1 MFILKMIL
9 GNLIFIFGF
18 IAYVVYGYIVIIR
31 MRIKRKKYGVKK
43 MLEYAAPRIKNFSI
57 RAFKWTFVDVE
68 VEGMENIPK
77 DSNFLIIANHQS
89 LLDIPLLLA
98 YIDPT
103 LAFIAKK
110 EVSKIPMIGSFVKEM
125 GGVLLD
131 RSDIKKAVAALMEV
145 MKGLREG
152 RSFVLFPEGTRSA
165 DGNLRE
171 FRKGSLKIA
180 LRTKVKILPVV
191 IDGTINVTP
200 KGSIFIRP
208 NKVKLKIL
216 EPLDPS
222 KFENEESLRGFLEKS
237 FKDQLLLM
245 RGGVYNEKSKNKSA
259 SC

>member
-1 MFILKMIL
+1 
-9 GNLIFIFGF
+9 
-18 IAYVVYGYIVIIR
+18 
-31 MRIKRKKYGVKK
+31 
-43 MLEYAAPRIKNFSI
+43 
-57 RAFKWTFVDVE
+57 
-68 VEGMENIPK
+68 
-77 DSNFLIIANHQS
+77 
-89 LLDIPLLLA
+89 
-98 YIDPT
+98 
-103 LAFIAKK
+103 
-110 EVSKIPMIGSFVKEM
+110 
-125 GGVLLD
+125 
-131 RSDIKKAVAALMEV
+131 

>member
-1 MFILKMIL
+1 MYLLKMIL
-9 GNLIFIFGF
+9 GNLRFIIGF
-18 IAYVVYGYIVIIR
+18 IVYIFYGYFVIFQ
-31 MRIKRKKYGVKK
+31 MRIKRKKYGNEEALK
-43 MLEYAAPRIKNFSI
+43 YAAPRIKNFSI

-68 VEGMENIPK
+68 VEGSENIPK
-77 DSNFLIIANHQS
+77 DSNFLVVANHQS

-98 YIDPT
+98 TIDPT

-110 EVSKIPMIGSFVKEM
+110 EVGKIPMIGTFVKEM

-131 RSDIKKAVAALMEV
+131 RTDTSKAVAALIEV

-152 RSFVLFPEGTRSA
+152 KSFVLFPEGTRSE

-208 NKVKLKIL
+208 KKVKVKIL
-216 EPLDPS
+216 EPIESD
-222 KFENEESLRGFLEKS
+222 KFENEENLRKFLMEIFRK
-237 FKDQLLLM
+237 QLMLM
-245 RGGVYNEKSKNKSA
+245 RGGASIEKSKDKST
-259 SC
+259 SR